1 MSTWTSGTVTQ
12 IRNHLNFTWD
22 DKAKIESA
30 LTDYES
36 LYTATAVTEMM
47 SNLTQLDTY
56 KTAIDTERAKNKDAL
71 SAINTF
77 RRIDLQFQEGVDHQ
91 SGSVGLYNEL
101 RAKIQREL
109 ELVGLRSNR
118 VSVSRVVRG

>member
-1 MSTWTSGTVTQ
+1 MPTWTSDTVTQ
-12 IRNHLNFTWD
+12 IRTHLNFTWD
-22 DKAKIESA
+22 DKGRIESA

-47 SNLTQLDTY
+47 ANLTQLDTY
-56 KTAIDTERAKNKDAL
+56 KVTIDTQRAKNKDAL
-71 SAINTF
+71 SAVGTF
-77 RRIDLQFQEGVDHQ
+77 RRIDLQFQPGVDHQ

-118 VSVSRVVRG
+118 VSVSRVIRG